1 MKDIPVL
8 YCKLKKYERT
18 SKAKS
23 EDGSKKITRRYM
35 IPVKKEQIEG
45 TDFENIED
53 IIILSKADFQQEF
66 QGSEDSNSNV
76 DELEQSL
83 SEKEQEILNL
93 RELLDNKDQ
102 ELIENDQKIRNL
114 NDLHESQIEE
124 LQLDIKKINDGYQAE
139 VEMLNKDI
147 EELNVVYTQ
156 CNDLKTVNKDLERE
170 VKRLTDLRTLEKES
184 LRLKINEVESTKDEF
199 DKLKKSHELLWGV
212 VQEKDK
218 IIRELEK
225 GGVMGSLL
233 KKIRKKEGT

>member
-1 MKDIPVL
+1 
-8 YCKLKKYERT
+8 
-18 SKAKS
+18 
-23 EDGSKKITRRYM
+23 
-35 IPVKKEQIEG
+35 VKKNRKFLI
-45 TDFENIED
+45 
-53 IIILSKADFQQEF
+53 S
-66 QGSEDSNSNV
+66 
-76 DELEQSL
+76 
-83 SEKEQEILNL
+83 
-93 RELLDNKDQ
+93 ELLNSKDQ
-102 ELIENDQKIRNL
+102 ELIESGQKIRNL